1 MENLTKEIEY
11 ITSNEKGDIFKI
23 LAQYGKTNLENSSI
37 LDLEI
42 VNGIVSSIERSTI
55 YITSDYANYNYVNQN
70 SKFYSNVIV
79 KYDDKL
85 ITCDNLDITI
95 SDNIAVA
102 YSNVIVKDSNSIMK
116 TQIMTLDLVTK
127 DININSRNDIKI
139 NTNYKR
145 QILNNLNL
153 KVKKQEI
160 LGMLG
165 PNGVGKSTI
174 FNLITGLK
182 NPNFGEVVIQG
193 INVTNL
199 PINERFTKFKLG
211 LVPQYGGLIHDL
223 SMLDNLKLVAE
234 IHIRQREL
242 REQKINKIVSQFEF
256 EALLNIKAKHLSG
269 GQKKKLVIAMALIND
284 PKILLLDE
292 PFAALDILTIRML
305 QEIILNLQSTEEI
318 SVVIC
323 DHQARDASGS
333 PNEVIS
339 NQAAKTEYFGD
350 EFNIN

>member
-1 MENLTKEIEY
+1 MALIKKFKVKSYTENESIVEIKNA
-11 ITSNEKGDIFKI
+11 SVF
-23 LAQYGKTNLENSSI
+23 
-37 LDLEI
+37 
-42 VNGIVSSIERSTI
+42 
-55 YITSDYANYNYVNQN
+55 YN
-70 SKFYSNVIV
+70 
-79 KYDDKL
+79 
-85 ITCDNLDITI
+85 
-95 SDNIAVA
+95 
-102 YSNVIVKDSNSIMK
+102 
-116 TQIMTLDLVTK
+116 
-127 DININSRNDIKI
+127 
-139 NTNYKR
+139 KR

-153 KVKKQEI
+153 KIQKQEI
-160 LGMLG
+160 VGMLG

-182 NPNFGEVVIQG
+182 DPNYGEIILNG
-193 INVTNL
+193 INVTKL

-223 SMLDNLKLVAE
+223 TLLDNLKLVSE
-234 IHIRQREL
+234 IHIKDKGL
-242 REQKINKIVSQFEF
+242 REQKMNKLVSQFEF

-292 PFAALDILTIRML
+292 PFAALDILTIKML

-323 DHQARDASGS
+323 DHQARDLLNCVDRAIILSNGKIIASGS
-333 PNEVIS
+333 PKEVIS
-339 NQAAKTEYFGD
+339 DKDARTQYFGD

>member
-1 MENLTKEIEY
+1 MALIKKSRIKSYKGNEI
-11 ITSNEKGDIFKI
+11 IV
-23 LAQYGKTNLENSSI
+23 
-37 LDLEI
+37 EI
-42 VNGIVSSIERSTI
+42 KNASVF
-55 YITSDYANYNYVNQN
+55 YN
-70 SKFYSNVIV
+70 
-79 KYDDKL
+79 
-85 ITCDNLDITI
+85 
-95 SDNIAVA
+95 
-102 YSNVIVKDSNSIMK
+102 
-116 TQIMTLDLVTK
+116 
-127 DININSRNDIKI
+127 
-139 NTNYKR
+139 KR

-153 KVKKQEI
+153 KIKKQEI

-182 NPNFGEVVIQG
+182 DPSYGEIIIDG
-193 INVTNL
+193 IKVTKL

-223 SMLDNLKLVAE
+223 TALDNLKLVSE
-234 IHIRQREL
+234 IHIKEKEL
-242 REQKINKIVSQFEF
+242 RNQKVNKLISQFEF
-256 EALLNIKAKHLSG
+256 ESLLNIKAKHLSG

-292 PFAALDILTIRML
+292 PFAALDILTIKML
-305 QEIILNLQSTEEI
+305 QEVILNLQSTEEI

-323 DHQARDASGS
+323 DHQARDLLNCVDRAIILSNGQIIASGS

-339 NQAAKTEYFGD
+339 DKTARTQYFGD

>member
-1 MENLTKEIEY
+1 MALIK
-11 ITSNEKGDIFKI
+11 KFKI
-23 LAQYGKTNLENSSI
+23 EKFKGEETI
-37 LDLEI
+37 VEI
-42 VNGIVSSIERSTI
+42 KNASVF
-55 YITSDYANYNYVNQN
+55 YN
-70 SKFYSNVIV
+70 
-79 KYDDKL
+79 
-85 ITCDNLDITI
+85 
-95 SDNIAVA
+95 
-102 YSNVIVKDSNSIMK
+102 
-116 TQIMTLDLVTK
+116 
-127 DININSRNDIKI
+127 
-139 NTNYKR
+139 KR

-153 KVKKQEI
+153 KIKKQEI

-182 NPNFGEVVIQG
+182 NPNFGEIIIDG

-223 SMLDNLKLVAE
+223 TMEDNLKLVAE
-234 IHIRQREL
+234 IHIKEKGL
-242 REQKINKIVSQFEF
+242 REQKINKLISQFEF

-284 PKILLLDE
+284 PRILLLDE
-292 PFAALDILTIRML
+292 PFAALDILTIKML

-323 DHQARDASGS
+323 DHQARDLLNCVDRAIILSNGKIIASGS
-333 PNEVIS
+333 PNEVITDK
-339 NQAAKTEYFGD
+339 NAKTQYFGD

>member
-1 MENLTKEIEY
+1 MALIKKFRIKSYKEDETIV
-11 ITSNEKGDIFKI
+11 
-23 LAQYGKTNLENSSI
+23 
-37 LDLEI
+37 EI
-42 VNGIVSSIERSTI
+42 KNASVF
-55 YITSDYANYNYVNQN
+55 YN
-70 SKFYSNVIV
+70 
-79 KYDDKL
+79 
-85 ITCDNLDITI
+85 
-95 SDNIAVA
+95 
-102 YSNVIVKDSNSIMK
+102 
-116 TQIMTLDLVTK
+116 
-127 DININSRNDIKI
+127 
-139 NTNYKR
+139 KR

-153 KVKKQEI
+153 KIKKQEI

-182 NPNFGEVVIQG
+182 ELNHGEIIIDG

-223 SMLDNLKLVAE
+223 SLIDNLKLVGE
-234 IHIRQREL
+234 IHIKEKEL
-242 REQKINKIVSQFEF
+242 REQKINKLISQFEF
-256 EALLNIKAKHLSG
+256 EALLNIRAKHLSG
-269 GQKKKLVIAMALIND
+269 GQKKKLVIAMSLIND

-292 PFAALDILTIRML
+292 PFAALDILTIKML
-305 QEIILNLQSTEEI
+305 QEIILNLQTTDEI

-323 DHQARDASGS
+323 DHQARDLLSCVDRAIILSNGKVIASGS

-339 NQAAKTEYFGD
+339 DKEAKTQYFGD